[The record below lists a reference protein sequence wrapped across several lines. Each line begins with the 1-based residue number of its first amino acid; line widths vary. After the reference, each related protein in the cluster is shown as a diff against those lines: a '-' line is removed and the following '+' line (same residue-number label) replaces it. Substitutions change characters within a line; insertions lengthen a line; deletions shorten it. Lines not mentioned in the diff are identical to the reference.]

1 VLTCHGQDGGDLKLS
16 DLVLK
21 RENLVC
27 QVMGGDALFLPIFG
41 EDDADKSVAASAVS
55 LASASDY
62 SESTDRVEESILDHI
77 REMILQAKRHGAW
90 TVGIG
95 GVGEV
100 RLFVF
105 LTNSDA
111 PTNSQSLCNP
121 AILRP
126 VRVICSERTSP
137 HIRAKLRD

>member
-1 VLTCHGQDGGDLKLS
+1 VLTCHGQDGGDLTLS
-16 DLVLK
+16 DLVMK

-41 EDDADKSVAASAVS
+41 EDDADKKSVAASAVS
-55 LASASDY
+55 LASGSDF

-100 RLFVF
+100 
-105 LTNSDA
+105 
-111 PTNSQSLCNP
+111 C
-121 AILRP
+121 
-126 VRVICSERTSP
+126 
-137 HIRAKLRD
+137 